1 MVGGV
6 FVYKKGMNLKSKV
19 SLGLIIFILCDFAF
33 NQSYFTGKFAS
44 KFTEI
49 AGNIG
54 RAIGNK
60 LVEVLM

>member
-1 MVGGV
+1 MN
-6 FVYKKGMNLKSKV
+6 KKGMNLKSII
-19 SLGLIIFILCDFAF
+19 SLGLIIFILYDFAF
-33 NQSYFTGKFAS
+33 NQAYFTGKFAL

-54 RAIGNK
+54 RAIGNR